1 MSPISGV
8 ELIPENWGVDSGSPV
23 IDHLNPR
30 GRDDFKSRS
39 RGDSIV
45 VSILWCPA
53 PEIVAIIIYCMQKH
67 HIFNTLAPENVLGL
81 FFHILLYKCKPMTFS
96 GATALKI

>member
-30 GRDDFKSRS
+30 GRDNFKSRS

-53 PEIVAIIIYCMQKH
+53 PEIVAIMIYCMQKH
-67 HIFNTLAPENVLGL
+67 DIFNGVAPENVMDLHL
-81 FFHILLYKCKPMTFS
+81 HMILCIS
-96 GATALKI
+96 